1 MSFSPIAHIEK
12 EEEPVVYRKD
22 AWVSNYKEAFV
33 EHPHDTS
40 QLTLVLPDDC
50 LMVSGPPR
58 LRHARDTGV
67 DFHIIGF
74 ANNVSHSETRN
85 VQPLKAIGS
94 RRHIFAATNQPVQI
108 QINRLMILGLNT
120 LRSLYADAV
129 FGTDIYNRNSKY
141 GNIASVDTAS
151 WFSNLE
157 EDIFRV
163 PVGLGIIY
171 NAPAT
176 LGGSMKMC
184 AGAEYFE
191 VCTIVSKQVAMTAH
205 DAMIMENVT
214 MMADRC
220 IPWTSAVNN
229 SNLNNDTVKLHS
241 QVQTV
246 SEMMGTTS

>member
-22 AWVSNYKEAFV
+22 AWVQNYKEAFV

-58 LRHARDTGV
+58 LRHASSADD

-74 ANNVSHSETRN
+74 ANNVSHSESRN

-108 QINRLMILGLNT
+108 QMNRMMILGLNT
-120 LRSLYADAV
+120 LRSLYADAR
-129 FGTDIYNRNSKY
+129 FGKDIYNRNSKY
-141 GNIASVDTAS
+141 GNIADVDDAS

-163 PVGLGIIY
+163 PIGLGIIY
-171 NAPAT
+171 NAPAS
-176 LGGSMKMC
+176 LGGYMKKC

-214 MMADRC
+214 MLADRC
-220 IPWTSAVNN
+220 IPWTSSVNT
-229 SNLNNDTVKLHS
+229 SNLNNDPTDRHA
-241 QVQTV
+241 QVQYV
-246 SEMMGTTS
+246 SNMMG